1 MKLSGL
7 IISLAL
13 IAMLAPP
20 AGEQRVDVSFDPS
33 VDFSRF
39 RNYTLLESKNPSK
52 MKVCHQT
59 ILDTIQVSLAM
70 RGLLP
75 VYEGEPPDL
84 LIVYNAGIKEEVS
97 IQGYEYRYGSAWQ
110 GNVSTNSSG
119 LVPLIEQPETL
130 IVDLVDAK
138 NNRLVWRGIAT
149 NTLVEDYSKA
159 EKKAETATRKMFT
172 RYPPKS

>member
-1 MKLSGL
+1 MKFGGL
-7 IISLAL
+7 IISLAFL
-13 IAMLAPP
+13 TILAPP
-20 AGEQRVDVSFDPS
+20 AGQQRVEVNFDRT

-39 RNYTLLESKNPSK
+39 RNYVLLESKNPSK

-84 LIVYNAGIKEEVS
+84 LIVYNAGIKEEVA
-97 IQGYEYRYGSAWQ
+97 IEAWQ
-110 GNVSTNSSG
+110 RISSNSSG
-119 LVPLIEQPETL
+119 LMPLIEHPETL

-149 NTLVEDYSKA
+149 NTLVQDYSKA
-159 EKKAETATRKMFT
+159 EKNAETATRKMFA

>member
-1 MKLSGL
+1 MKPGGL
-7 IISLAL
+7 IISLAFL
-13 IAMLAPP
+13 TMLALP
-20 AGEQRVDVSFDPS
+20 AGEQRVEVSFDPT

-39 RNYTLLESKNPSK
+39 RNYALLESKNPSK
-52 MKVCHQT
+52 LKVCHQT

-97 IQGYEYRYGSAWQ
+97 WQ
-110 GNVSTNSSG
+110 GNISTNSA
-119 LVPLIEQPETL
+119 LKPVIEQPETL
-130 IVDLVDAK
+130 IVDVVDAK

-159 EKKAETATRKMFT
+159 EKKAETATRKMFA
-172 RYPPKS
+172 RYPPKP

>member
-1 MKLSGL
+1 MKPGGL
-7 IISLAL
+7 IISLAFL
-13 IAMLAPP
+13 AMLALP
-20 AGEQRVDVSFDPS
+20 AGEQRVEVSFDPT

-39 RNYTLLESKNPSK
+39 RNYALLESKNPSK
-52 MKVCHQT
+52 MKVCHQA

-70 RGLLP
+70 RGVLP
-75 VYEGEPPDL
+75 VYEGEQPDL

-97 IQGYEYRYGSAWQ
+97 IQAWQ
-110 GNVSTNSSG
+110 RNVSTNSSG
-119 LVPLIEQPETL
+119 LVPLIDHPETL

-159 EKKAETATRKMFT
+159 EKKAETATRKMFA
-172 RYPPKS
+172 RYPPKP

>member
-7 IISLAL
+7 VISLAL
-13 IAMLAPP
+13 LAMLAPP
-20 AGEQRVDVSFDPS
+20 AGEQKVEVSFDRS

-39 RNYTLLESKNPSK
+39 RSYALLESKNPSK

-75 VYEGEPPDL
+75 VYEGEQPDL

-97 IQGYEYRYGSAWQ
+97 IQQ
-110 GNVSTNSSG
+110 GIFSPNSSG
-119 LVPLIEQPETL
+119 LVPLIEHPETL

-149 NTLVEDYSKA
+149 NTLVPDYSKA
-159 EKKAETATRKMFT
+159 EKKAETATRKMFA

>member
-7 IISLAL
+7 IISIAF
-13 IAMLAPP
+13 IAMLALP
-20 AGEQRVDVSFDPS
+20 AGEQKVEVSFDPS

-52 MKVCHQT
+52 LKGCHQT
-59 ILDTIQVSLAM
+59 ILDKIQVNLAM

-75 VYEGEPPDL
+75 VSDGETPDL

-97 IQGYEYRYGSAWQ
+97 IEGYEY
-110 GNVSTNSSG
+110 VSSG
-119 LVPLIEQPETL
+119 LSPVIGQPETL

-138 NNRLVWRGIAT
+138 HNRLVWRGIAT
-149 NTLVEDYSKA
+149 NTLVQDYSKA
-159 EKKAETATRKMFT
+159 EKKAESATRKMFA
-172 RYPPKS
+172 RYPPKP

>member
-1 MKLSGL
+1 MKISGL
-7 IISLAL
+7 IISLAFL
-13 IAMLAPP
+13 AMLAPP
-20 AGEQRVDVSFDPS
+20 AGEQRVEVSFDPT

-39 RNYTLLESKNPSK
+39 RNYALLESKNPSK
-52 MKVCHQT
+52 MKVCHKT
-59 ILDTIQVSLAM
+59 ILDTIQVSLAL

-75 VYEGEPPDL
+75 VYEGEQPDL
-84 LIVYNAGIKEEVS
+84 LIVYNAGIREEVS
-97 IQGYEYRYGSAWQ
+97 IQGYEYRY
-110 GNVSTNSSG
+110 SSG
-119 LVPLIEQPETL
+119 LVPHIEQPETL

-159 EKKAETATRKMFT
+159 EKKAETATRKMFA

>member
-7 IISLAL
+7 IMSFAFL
-13 IAMLAPP
+13 AMLAPP
-20 AGEQRVDVSFDPS
+20 AGEQRVEVSFDPT

-59 ILDTIQVSLAM
+59 ILDTIQVNLAV

-75 VYEGEPPDL
+75 IYEGEQPDL
-84 LIVYNAGIKEEVS
+84 LIVYHAGIKEEVS
-97 IQGYEYRYGSAWQ
+97 IPGYEYRYGSF
-110 GNVSTNSSG
+110 SS
-119 LVPLIEQPETL
+119 VPLIEQPETL

-159 EKKAETATRKMFT
+159 ERKAETATRKMFA